1 MNVKLLSYTKLQV
14 CAKAIRTCWESF
26 ERSDSTDDICG
37 QVDKNLIIRIGNKE
51 KHASTLEHLTFTFF
65 IEGISRACLQELAR
79 HRIASLSVKS
89 TRYTLKELKND
100 SVFQTLLHPVEVENL
115 KNNME
120 NVFTKYL
127 VFTGNKDVDLASCIA
142 LANLGYLVN
151 TGVSNDLVKYCIPEA
166 YKTTLTW
173 TINARALQNFLSL
186 RTTPRAL
193 WEIRDLA
200 LNIFAALPEDYKY
213 IFEECLYEN
222 NNPKED

>member
-1 MNVKLLSYTKLQV
+1 MKVALLSYTKLQV

-26 ERSDSTDDICG
+26 EKSDSTDDVCG
-37 QVDKNLIIRIGNKE
+37 QTDKNLILRIGNKE
-51 KHASTLEHLTFTFF
+51 KHASTLEHLTFSFF

-89 TRYTLKELKND
+89 TRYTLKELKD
-100 SVFQTLLHPVEVENL
+100 EAVFQTPLNPVEVDNL
-115 KNNME
+115 RNNNVE
-120 NVFTKYL
+120 VFTKYL
-127 VFTGNKDVDLASCIA
+127 VFTGNSDVDYASCLA

-151 TGVSNDLVKYCIPEA
+151 TGISNDMVKYCIPEA

-193 WEIRDLA
+193 WEIRSLA
-200 LNIFAALPEDYKY
+200 YEIFAQLPEDYKY
-213 IFEECLYEN
+213 IFEESLYEN